1 MKYGFPLV
9 CVGLLVFAF
18 GLFGEGVDTLPVSA
32 PGTIVIDIPREQ
44 VKREGR
50 FMVAK
55 AVTGKGTIKV
65 DGKVYVGTVTFPDTK
80 VRRTNVGEM
89 FVDAC
94 QATGTVK

>member
-9 CVGLLVFAF
+9 CVGLLIFSFGIFA
-18 GLFGEGVDTLPVSA
+18 EAVPAPPVSV
-32 PGTIVIDIPREQ
+32 PGTIVIEVPKEQ

-55 AVTGKGTIKV
+55 EVTGKVTIKV
-65 DGKVYVGTVTFPDTK
+65 NGKVYTGYVTFPDTK

-94 QATGTVK
+94 TATGQVK